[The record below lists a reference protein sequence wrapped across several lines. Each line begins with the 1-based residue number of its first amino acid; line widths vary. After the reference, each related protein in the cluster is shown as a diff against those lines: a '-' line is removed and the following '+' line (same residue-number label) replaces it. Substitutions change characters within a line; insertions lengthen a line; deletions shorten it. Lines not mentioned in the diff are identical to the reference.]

1 MTPTDLKECAW
12 LIVDGCFHDY
22 LCAIKYTDY
31 KNGVVLC
38 AAHCENCPDFT
49 PKDKPKTEK

>member
-1 MTPTDLKECAW
+1 MHMDPKECAW

-22 LCAIKYTDY
+22 LCAIKYLDY

-38 AAHCENCPDFT
+38 AAHCENCPSFT
-49 PKDKPKTEK
+49 PKGKKDEKD